1 MSIFVQLV
9 SYKNFDLV
17 ATVRDCIQKAKEKD
31 SLHFGICAQ
40 QDEEIP
46 SSLVHERIKVESVP
60 VKDSLG
66 HGWARKKAQS
76 MYDGQQYTLQIEAGC
91 RMAQDWDEG
100 LIQALKATGSPKPI
114 ITNPAGRFD
123 LEKDQPESS
132 DVSYKNQAFQ
142 FLANTPSFWPVPL
155 KNIVV
160 MQKAMNI
167 SDHFF
172 FAEGRHC
179 LECPYD
185 PNLYH
190 AEIESAI
197 TLRSFT
203 LGYDIFHHFKPF
215 VFRNYAN
222 RPMNWND
229 DADWWVKDRA
239 SKARF
244 ADLFEGRLAEFGLGS
259 ERSARD
265 WEIYSG
271 IDYRGRRLHKDTV
284 AGTEPPRV
292 FQDDAK
298 WEADYMTDYAV
309 VASWNTSSIEDSED
323 YDYWLFAV
331 EDADGGVITR
341 QDFRWERDRP
351 ILEKKVGWKKIFF
364 KTIANRK
371 PAKILIQPFSK
382 TKGALAQSRFDLA

>member
-17 ATVRDCIQKAKEKD
+17 STVRDCIQKAKDKD
-31 SLHFGICAQ
+31 SLHFGICVQ
-40 QDEEIP
+40 QDEDIP
-46 SSLVHERIKVESVP
+46 SSLVHDRIKVEKVS
-60 VKDSLG
+60 VKDSPG
-66 HGWARKKAQS
+66 HGWARRRAQS

-100 LIQALKATGSPKPI
+100 LIQALKATGSPKAI

-123 LEKDQPESS
+123 LEKNQPDSS
-132 DVSYKNQAFQ
+132 DVSYKAQAFQ
-142 FLANTPSFWPVPL
+142 FLLNTPSFWPVPL
-155 KNIVV
+155 KNIVSI
-160 MQKAMNI
+160 QRAMNI

-179 LECPYD
+179 LECPHD

-190 AEIESAI
+190 AEIESAL

-215 VFRNYAN
+215 VFRNYST

-229 DADWWVKDRA
+229 DADWWEKDRA

-244 ADLFEGRLAEFGLGS
+244 ADLLEGRLSEFGLGS

-265 WEIYSG
+265 WELYSG
-271 IDYRGRRLHKDTV
+271 IDYRGKRLHKDTV
-284 AGTEPPRV
+284 AGAEPPRA

-298 WEADYMTDYAV
+298 WEADYMTDYAL
-309 VASWNTSSIEDSED
+309 VASWKPDEIENSED
-323 YDYWLFAV
+323 YDYWLFAI
-331 EDADGGVITR
+331 EDEAGGVITR
-341 QDFRWERDRP
+341 QDLRWERDRP
-351 ILEKKVGWKKIFF
+351 ILEKKVDWKKIFF

-371 PAKILIQPFSK
+371 PARILIQPFSK
-382 TKGALAQSRFDLA
+382 TKGALAQSRFDLV